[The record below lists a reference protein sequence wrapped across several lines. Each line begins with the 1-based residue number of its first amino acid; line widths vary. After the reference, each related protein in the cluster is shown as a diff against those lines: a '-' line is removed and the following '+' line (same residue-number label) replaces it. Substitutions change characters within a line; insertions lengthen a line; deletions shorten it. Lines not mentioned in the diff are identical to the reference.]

1 MSNLK
6 KMIMEKGLKQKDVAR
21 MAGVRYKTLNR
32 QCNAGIRTA
41 RIAKNYARVLGCN
54 PAELLEF

>member
-21 MAGVRYKTLNR
+21 MAGIRYKTLNR
-32 QCNAGIRTA
+32 QCNTGIKTS